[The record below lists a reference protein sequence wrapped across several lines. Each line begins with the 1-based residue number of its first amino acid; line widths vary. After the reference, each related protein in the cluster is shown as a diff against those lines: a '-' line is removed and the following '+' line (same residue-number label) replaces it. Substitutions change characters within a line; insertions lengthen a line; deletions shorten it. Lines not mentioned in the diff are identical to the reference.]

1 MGPTG
6 VPCETP
12 IRQIAHW
19 RTVFSAA
26 SLWLAARSVPRNLQN
41 FSYLI
46 SREDLY
52 GYFVEVGAKRIW

>member
-1 MGPTG
+1 MGPIG
-6 VPCETP
+6 VPGEKS

-26 SLWLAARSVPRNLQN
+26 CLWLAARSVLRNLQN
-41 FSYLI
+41 FSL
-46 SREDLY
+46 SREDHS